1 MSFGFATFDD
11 EHDDDCASLSTVA
24 APHYPAP
31 L

>member
-11 EHDDDCASLSTVA
+11 EHDEASASLSTVA
-24 APHYPAP
+24 APPYPAP